1 MEHGRGC
8 VELGVGVGVGR
19 EDSVM
24 VVELLSGRFLHEG
37 ESELAAVNQMV
48 RQAGTMGLNVGG
60 MGGDEEQK
68 EEREW
73 FDGLC
78 SHNHIHFPDMEDSIA
93 ALVRERIPEVGVCGM
108 WDG

>member
-19 EDSVM
+19 EDRVM

-48 RQAGTMGLNVGG
+48 RLAGTRGLNVGG
-60 MGGDEEQK
+60 VGGDE
-68 EEREW
+68 
-73 FDGLC
+73 
-78 SHNHIHFPDMEDSIA
+78 A
-93 ALVRERIPEVGVCGM
+93 
-108 WDG
+108 

>member
-1 MEHGRGC
+1 M
-8 VELGVGVGVGR
+8 ELGVGVGVGR
-19 EDSVM
+19 EDRVM

-37 ESELAAVNQMV
+37 ARELAGGHPVV
-48 RQAGTMGLNVGG
+48 RLAGTMGLNVGG

-78 SHNHIHFPDMEDSIA
+78 SQNHIHFPDMEDSIA